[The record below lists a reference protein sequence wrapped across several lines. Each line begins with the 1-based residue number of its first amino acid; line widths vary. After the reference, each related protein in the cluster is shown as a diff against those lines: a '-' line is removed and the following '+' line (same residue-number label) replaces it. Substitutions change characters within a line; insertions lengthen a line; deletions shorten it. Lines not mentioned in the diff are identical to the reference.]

1 MRRVTGGRIH
11 GAHHKPI
18 RDLSQVKSGLAL
30 GLGLKRDRRGSWR
43 AVHHGMQYSDLRH
56 GHLHPLAILHRHRH
70 ANHAIIKKKKN
81 SNDGDDGPM
90 VPTTL
95 YIVTATP
102 TPVPHHLVT
111 WHQDDERPSH
121 WQTQCS
127 SLPLPSSHWQVSS
140 NSAPIPGTN

>member
-1 MRRVTGGRIH
+1 MALIISPFVICL
-11 GAHHKPI
+11 KS
-18 RDLSQVKSGLAL
+18 SQASRWGW
-30 GLGLKRDRRGSWR
+30 GSSET
-43 AVHHGMQYSDLRH
+43 V
-56 GHLHPLAILHRHRH
+56 
-70 ANHAIIKKKKN
+70 ANHGVQCIMVCNTQTFATVTSIRLRYCTDTDMQIMQSSKKKN

-111 WHQDDERPSH
+111 WHQDEERPSH

-140 NSAPIPGTN
+140 NSAPIPGTSTVEPFFSHLA